1 MPCHQH
7 WLRWEQTPASLQV
20 AILCNHQRSVPK
32 GHANQMV
39 KLTEKME
46 KMTGELEDLERELEA
61 AKKGKTHTASKVQ
74 NPDRCGGIINRS
86 EKGKFLAACPARW
99 AKVPAVQADS
109 ESGMACMAAI
119 GGKTPMASKV
129 AIGVC
134 HRCCQQLHTWQLC
147 DGGRVV
153 LPATVGSLCCVA
165 YLQLLL
171 LLSV

>member
-1 MPCHQH
+1 MPSALQL
-7 WLRWEQTPASLQV
+7 LRWEQTPASLQV

-86 EKGKFLAACPARW
+86 
-99 AKVPAVQADS
+99 
-109 ESGMACMAAI
+109 
-119 GGKTPMASKV
+119 
-129 AIGVC
+129 
-134 HRCCQQLHTWQLC
+134 
-147 DGGRVV
+147 
-153 LPATVGSLCCVA
+153 
-165 YLQLLL
+165 
-171 LLSV
+171 